1 MSEDIMG
8 WLFILFTMCG
18 VLGAL
23 IECYI
28 IIPRKVE
35 KEMKENP
42 IDFLFPKW

>member
-1 MSEDIMG
+1 MIMLVVG
-8 WLFILFTMCG
+8 LLYCLG
-18 VLGAL
+18 VLGVF
-23 IECYI
+23 IDCYY